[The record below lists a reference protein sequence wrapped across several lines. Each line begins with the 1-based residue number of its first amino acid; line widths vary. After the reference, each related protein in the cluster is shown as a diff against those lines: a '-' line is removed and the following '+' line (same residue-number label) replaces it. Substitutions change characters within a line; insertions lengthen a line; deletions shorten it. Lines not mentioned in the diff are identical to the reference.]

1 VWAAGQRY
9 SVGLMANGSFPNADR
24 PIRLAPSRSRDQ
36 LTRVLEALAV
46 IQPLTLGDLAGTLH
60 REGNRIPAGSTIVC
74 VAALVPESLAGV
86 LLRLQ
91 DEGHRVF
98 VVATTDRVTPT
109 LPPGLPVTV
118 IGGRHSPAQAPA

>member
-1 VWAAGQRY
+1 
-9 SVGLMANGSFPNADR
+9 MANGSFPNADR

-74 VAALVPESLAGV
+74 VAALVPDPLAGV

-98 VVATTDRVTPT
+98 VVATTERVTPT
-109 LPPGLPVTV
+109 LPAALAVTV
-118 IGGRHSPAQAPA
+118 IAPHRRPAEATT